1 METKNTFS
9 FQRFRLLCNQSLVI
23 NKRVITLWLG
33 GFTGIL
39 FVALFLFQLAAGFAR
54 WENESYLSTFVS
66 LFFVMGVIYVS
77 NSFPAF
83 SSKERS
89 MSYLMLPASA
99 SEKYIF
105 ELLTR
110 IVLFIIVVPFLFWAV
125 ANLEGQIV
133 HLFVPTF
140 KHYQC
145 TFGTLW
151 SGLLNHDNL
160 HNHGNWNGWGVMLA
174 FQGVLFVFCAFFA
187 GASHFEKSAFLKT
200 LLTFLFLMAGF
211 ALYSY
216 LISRLLGMNGMH
228 PANDRVLFIHSKEA
242 GIFYF
247 ALATAL
253 VNLCLLAI
261 AWFKLKEKE
270 A

>member
-9 FQRFRLLCNQSLVI
+9 FQRFRLLCNQSMII
-23 NKRVITLWLG
+23 NKRLITLWLG
-33 GFTGIL
+33 GFAGIL

-110 IVLFIIVVPFLFWAV
+110 IVLFILVVPFIFWAV

-133 HLFVPTF
+133 HQFVPTF
-140 KHYQC
+140 THYQC
-145 TFGTLW
+145 SFDSLW
-151 SGLLNHDNL
+151 SGLL
-160 HNHGNWNGWGVMLA
+160 NHGNWNGWGVLLA

-187 GASHFEKSAFLKT
+187 GASHFAKSAFLKT
-200 LLTFLFLMAGF
+200 LLTFLLLMAGF
-211 ALYSY
+211 AFYSY
-216 LISRLLGMNGMH
+216 LISRLLGMSGMH
-228 PANDRVLFIHSKEA
+228 PANDRILTIHSKED
-242 GIFYF
+242 GVVH
-247 ALATAL
+247 LAIVSTI
-253 VNLCLLAI
+253 VNVCLLAI